1 MLQIIELLVYDSED
15 IEIKFLKT
23 IKRWRSKYKTTPI
36 ATSVKQNFIIL
47 IITGYIRLICWHYFS
62 LLVLFLIYCMV

>member
-36 ATSVKQNFIIL
+36 ATSVKQKLHNFDYNRI
-47 IITGYIRLICWHYFS
+47 YQFN
-62 LLVLFLIYCMV
+62 LLALF